1 MMHCSYLLNQSTTS
15 NKVCSKRHTE
25 ARFEDLDMG
34 SFFNRVLK
42 KNDLI
47 CQNCPIRKRLT
58 SFELV
63 N

>member
-15 NKVCSKRHTE
+15 NKICFKRHTE
-25 ARFEDLDMG
+25 TRFEDIETGASLSWFLRDN
-34 SFFNRVLK
+34 FP
-42 KNDLI
+42 I
-47 CQNCPIRKRLT
+47 CQNCAIKKRLT